1 MLIEFK
7 LAQRWRKAEVFR
19 YFRCLKTCATLM
31 RDNGRDRSGGFQPPI
46 SAARLINDDSIC
58 ATMEILRN

>member
-1 MLIEFK
+1 
-7 LAQRWRKAEVFR
+7 
-19 YFRCLKTCATLM
+19 M

-58 ATMEILRN
+58 ATMEILRNDGPGTESQFKGS